1 MANNFSTSIRQA
13 INEVNQYA
21 VDKKHIVGSVVIV
34 AKEGEIIY
42 QQASGHADQEQKKTM
57 RVDSQFL
64 LSSVTKPIVSAAV
77 LCLVE
82 KGILNLNAPVTDY
95 LPNFTPKLENGQQ
108 PVITLHH
115 LLTHSAGLKYRF
127 CEPNGEGIYNTLQ
140 ISDGFDEIAIDLN
153 ENLDR
158 LSKAPLLFSPG
169 TNWCYSLALDVLGGV
184 LMAVTQQSL
193 EEVIKTTITKP
204 LNMTNTGFTLSDNNQ
219 LVTHY
224 YDALP
229 TPLPMPSP
237 YFMHLD
243 ESWNSGII
251 SYDPKRIFNPKA
263 YHSGGAGMVGNAPD
277 FMRFLLSLTSSKNV
291 LSPNKLIDK
300 MAKCY
305 ISSEHS
311 TQGPGWGFGYGGAI
325 LDNPIK
331 AQTPQG
337 KGTIQWGGVYGHNWF
352 YDPQQ
357 ALAVVIFTNTA
368 IEGMSGLYPV
378 KVRDAIYHCF

>member
-1 MANNFSTSIRQA
+1 MANNFSTSVRQA

-42 QQASGHADQEQKKTM
+42 QQASGHADQEHKKTM

-64 LSSVTKPIVSAAV
+64 LSSVTKPIVSTAV

-127 CEPNGEGIYNTLQ
+127 YEPNGEGIYNTLQ

-158 LSKAPLLFSPG
+158 LSKAPLFFSPG

-184 LMAVTQQSL
+184 LMAVTQKSL
-193 EEVIKTTITKP
+193 E
-204 LNMTNTGFTLSDNNQ
+204 
-219 LVTHY
+219 
-224 YDALP
+224 
-229 TPLPMPSP
+229 
-237 YFMHLD
+237 
-243 ESWNSGII
+243 
-251 SYDPKRIFNPKA
+251 
-263 YHSGGAGMVGNAPD
+263 
-277 FMRFLLSLTSSKNV
+277 
-291 LSPNKLIDK
+291 
-300 MAKCY
+300 
-305 ISSEHS
+305 
-311 TQGPGWGFGYGGAI
+311 
-325 LDNPIK
+325 
-331 AQTPQG
+331 
-337 KGTIQWGGVYGHNWF
+337 
-352 YDPQQ
+352 
-357 ALAVVIFTNTA
+357 
-368 IEGMSGLYPV
+368 
-378 KVRDAIYHCF
+378 